1 MSGTKAVINEF
12 YRGLH
17 EAWLKDRLKGF
28 SAQSDIDHQE
38 LKRLR
43 IENELLRKGLDVA
56 EQMYGEAGKDREVL
70 IAKVQD
76 LRKELINNP
85 RPVNASALQKKH
97 DTLRIDTKKLIQLQ
111 KAFMVD
117 YSARSKMEYEDF
129 KKQFKE
135 KHGL

>member
-1 MSGTKAVINEF
+1 MKGIQRELNEF
-12 YRGLH
+12 QRGLH

-43 IENELLRKGLDVA
+43 AENELLRKGLDVA
-56 EQMYGEAGKDREVL
+56 EQLYNEAGKDREVL
-70 IAKVQD
+70 ISKVQD

-85 RPVNASALQKKH
+85 RPVNTSALQKKH

-117 YSARSKMEYEDF
+117 YSARSKREYEDF